1 MDVAETSNP
10 RYGTKDRKIG
20 CKNTT
25 LMIVEKIGESK
36 VFEGV
41 LMCLNVFRRERIYL
55 ETAQKPIFV
64 KKGHL

>member
-1 MDVAETSNP
+1 
-10 RYGTKDRKIG
+10 
-20 CKNTT
+20 
-25 LMIVEKIGESK
+25 MIVKKIGESK